1 MGIRPPSDNTFD
13 YIVIGAGTAGGVIAK
28 KLTDDKKTSVLVL
41 EAGTNMPNNSPSL
54 ETASIVANDNI
65 LSFNA
70 FSAIEEN
77 IGRQLKLASG
87 RVIGGSSQH
96 NFMYAVR
103 GSRNL
108 YDEWANLFGNQ
119 WSYEKVRT
127 LFKQNETYT
136 GETQNPSERGTD
148 GPIFIRQQRIPNRG
162 IVYSLAQAASDVLNI
177 PIVEDYNTGI
187 RDCTFFKS
195 QFIQREVNGRFARSS
210 TTTGYLNR
218 KIVTQGNEFESD
230 EVGVGQ
236 RKLLNFA
243 KTTVNKILFRRK
255 KRTNIAVGVEFVRD
269 GSSQRA
275 FARKGIVVSAGIFSS
290 TILQRRALA
299 ERRN

>member
-162 IVYSLAQAASDVLNI
+162 
-177 PIVEDYNTGI
+177 
-187 RDCTFFKS
+187 
-195 QFIQREVNGRFARSS
+195 SS
-210 TTTGYLNR
+210 IHWPR
-218 KIVTQGNEFESD
+218 P
-230 EVGVGQ
+230 
-236 RKLLNFA
+236 
-243 KTTVNKILFRRK
+243 
-255 KRTNIAVGVEFVRD
+255 
-269 GSSQRA
+269 
-275 FARKGIVVSAGIFSS
+275 
-290 TILQRRALA
+290 LQTY
-299 ERRN
+299 